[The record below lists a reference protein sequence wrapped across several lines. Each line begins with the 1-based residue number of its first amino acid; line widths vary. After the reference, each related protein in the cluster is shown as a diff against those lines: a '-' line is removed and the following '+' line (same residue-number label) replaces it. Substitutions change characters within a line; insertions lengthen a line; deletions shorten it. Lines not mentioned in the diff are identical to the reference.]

1 MKLHDYLV
9 EKYSYGKQ
17 RGALANATRDINSA
31 NDNIDFKTQQLSNM
45 LRAGDWYIVTV
56 DGKLR
61 TFKLSQTKILIDKST
76 D

>member
-9 EKYSYGKQ
+9 EKYNYGKQ
-17 RGALANATRDINSA
+17 RGALVKATLDINSA
-31 NDNIDFKTQQLSNM
+31 NDGIDFKSQQLSNM

-61 TFKLSQTKILIDKST
+61 AFKLSQTKILTKST